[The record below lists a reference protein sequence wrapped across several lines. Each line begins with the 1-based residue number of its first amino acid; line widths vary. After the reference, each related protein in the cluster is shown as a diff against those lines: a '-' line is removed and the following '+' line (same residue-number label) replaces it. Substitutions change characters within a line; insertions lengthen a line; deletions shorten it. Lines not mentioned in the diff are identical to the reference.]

1 MARTMIRH
9 VLDLPPDPEVPVPGK
24 SHVERAL
31 DLLVDATDGMDPT
44 TVLRLVFRCPEAG
57 R

>member
-1 MARTMIRH
+1 

-24 SHVERAL
+24 GHVERAL